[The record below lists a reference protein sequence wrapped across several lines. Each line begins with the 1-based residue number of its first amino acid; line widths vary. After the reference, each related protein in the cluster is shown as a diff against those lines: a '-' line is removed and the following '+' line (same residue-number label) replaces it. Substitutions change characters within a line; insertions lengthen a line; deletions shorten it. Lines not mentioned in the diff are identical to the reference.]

1 MKQLIKQITKFL
13 TKEHIITLDRGFFT
27 EVSIWRLIKGVIQI
41 ILILVLGITS
51 MTFMIYALYE
61 LFS

>member
-1 MKQLIKQITKFL
+1 MQKVKKFL

-27 EVSIWRLIKGVIQI
+27 EISIWGLIKGTIQA
-41 ILILVLGITS
+41 ILILVLGCTT
-51 MTFMIYALYE
+51 MAFMIYALYE